1 MSLSTVSYFVLILV
15 WQAQSFFK
23 I

>member
-1 MSLSTVSYFVLILV
+1 MSLSTVSYLVLILV